1 MLLKPPYKFFQKF
14 FYLKFNLIALSP
26 IFDQGNVH
34 WRLNWY
40 FKSFWHFLFYQK
52 NLNARKEYT
61 AHQYLQIVSFD
72 ISQKKGNIQIFDQ
85 IKFIKICTLNND
97 HNIDP
102 TFEFLHRVYLIMHMS
117 SFIQI
122 QLLLPFLHQFLWVVN
137 TFLKNWEFY

>member
-40 FKSFWHFLFYQK
+40 FKSFWHFLVYQK

-102 TFEFLHRVYLIMHMS
+102 TWISTPSLFNYAHVFIYSNSIAS
-117 SFIQI
+117 SIFAPIPVGCQHF
-122 QLLLPFLHQFLWVVN
+122 P
-137 TFLKNWEFY
+137 